1 MTAMIGTKIKKAR
14 EAKGLSQKEVAL
26 SLKMD
31 PAQYSRIE
39 NGKTDP
45 SFSSIEKIAKAL
57 GVDLSDLFKA
67 DEIFK
72 DANSYDKSLMEKLS
86 LIEKLE
92 DKEKQAFFSVMD
104 ALLAKKKLKDTLSD
118 AIGLAS

>member
-92 DKEKQAFFSVMD
+92 DKEKQAFFSIMD